1 MNIADLLDDKIK
13 GILSE
18 DSLTKIQK
26 AFDKKVDLVTEAA
39 LIQQD
44 EQYADR
50 LKKFATVL
58 NEDFTKKLQRVYN
71 VVDKDRAQKLL
82 KLHNK
87 YQRVLHEQ
95 TGQGQAEIVNA
106 VDSYFDEFLEEKFS
120 SADMAQAVN
129 NKSAYNVLSNLR
141 RVLSINSATMQ
152 ESVQEAVIDG
162 KEKMT
167 ALNEQNDSLASEI
180 KLLKES
186 NANLQRTSL
195 VEVGIAEM
203 SEKKKVFV
211 RKTFQDKD
219 ATFIK
224 ENFDYISRLYDR
236 KERETVKHITEDAKK
251 NRKVKPD
258 VLIQEKVKP
267 SVVNKLEDAVG
278 DAYLP
283 HLK

>member
-18 DSLTKIQK
+18 DSLSKIQK
-26 AFDKKVDLVTEAA
+26 AFDKKVELVTEAA
-39 LIQQD
+39 LIAQD
-44 EQYADR
+44 DKYAAK
-50 LKKFATVL
+50 LKQFATIL

-71 VVDKDRAQKLL
+71 VVDKDRSQKLL

-95 TGQGQAEIVNA
+95 TAQGQAEIVNA
-106 VDSYFDEFLEEKFS
+106 VDSYFDAFLEEKFS
-120 SADMAQAVN
+120 HQDLAQAVN
-129 NKSAYNVLSNLR
+129 NKAAYNVLAKLR
-141 RVLSINSATMQ
+141 KVLSIDSAAMQ
-152 ESVQEAVIDG
+152 ESVQEAVVDG
-162 KEKMT
+162 KEKMNV
-167 ALNEQNDSLASEI
+167 LSEQNAN
-180 KLLKES
+180 LLKEIELLKE
-186 NANLQRTSL
+186 NNMKLQRTSL

-203 SEKKKVFV
+203 SDKKKVFI

-219 ATFIK
+219 AKFIK

-236 KERETVKHITEDAKK
+236 KERETVKHITEDAKN

-258 VLIQEKVKP
+258 VVIQEKVTQA
-267 SVVNKLEDAVG
+267 VLNNLEDEVG
-278 DAYLP
+278 NTYLP